1 MPTELLRRL
10 RRSFA
15 RVPAGAPRAGASKGN
30 LTEQDV
36 RAAYR
41 MILGREPEN
50 EAIIREQM
58 ESHASMQELRA
69 AFLGSNEFREN
80 VRGMGPAQ
88 STGFEPPLAIER
100 VEDRQ
105 TMQRLLDHI
114 AASWSHYG
122 ETDPHW
128 SVLTEERF
136 RKDSL
141 DDHREAFDALG
152 KQNADRFLATLTRNG
167 LSLSGTGHCLELG
180 CGVGRIT
187 RWLAPHFARITGV
200 DVSPGHLALARA
212 HVSRFASNADFMRL
226 TRIDDLDS
234 VEPIDAFYSF
244 IVLQHNPPPIME
256 ALLDH
261 IFARM
266 NPGGVA
272 YFQLP
277 TYIPGYRF
285 STKSYLG
292 DRGDQLDMEMHV
304 LPQARVFEIAA
315 RHGMQTLEA
324 LCEIVNPVVSYYF
337 LMRKSAGP

>member
-1 MPTELLRRL
+1 
-10 RRSFA
+10 
-15 RVPAGAPRAGASKGN
+15 
-30 LTEQDV
+30 
-36 RAAYR
+36 

-152 KQNADRFLATLTRNG
+152 KQNADRFLATLSRNG
-167 LSLSGTGHCLELG
+167 LSLSGTGHCIELG

-187 RWLAPHFARITGV
+187 RWLAPLFEEVIGARC
-200 DVSPGHLALARA
+200 LARTPCA
-212 HVSRFASNADFMRL
+212 REGIRRGGTRTTSSSGGCQHRGSRAAAAGRGVLYVSRAPAQSA
-226 TRIDDLDS
+226 
-234 VEPIDAFYSF
+234 
-244 IVLQHNPPPIME
+244 
-256 ALLDH
+256 
-261 IFARM
+261 ARHRSD
-266 NPGGVA
+266 PRSHLRAARVRAVA
-272 YFQLP
+272 YVHLP
-277 TYIPGYRF
+277 TFIPDYHF
-285 STKSYLG
+285 DAEAYLAERE
-292 DRGDQLDMEMHV
+292 DRLDMEMHM
-304 LPQARVFEIAA
+304 LQQRTSSGSSAA
-315 RHGMQTLEA
+315 RHGMFEVLNQTNE
-324 LCEIVNPVVSYYF
+324 
-337 LMRKSAGP
+337 LMMVADCISSGRRDGDASLRESGLLMPSAAGP